1 MKIVGIE
8 SSSTPQGNTAV
19 LVREI
24 LSAARGVGAETE
36 EIHLAEWNLG
46 YCTGCFQCTAHGRC
60 PLPDGFE
67 EIRRKVYGADGIVIG
82 SPTYGQRPNA
92 LMKNLLD
99 RLGMYTVY
107 TSSLAGKYIVGVSTA
122 GAMGADKVAKDLTGI
137 VNGMFGG
144 GYASG
149 TLGVARG
156 WARVEQMPEALEQ
169 ARALGRRLVEDISQR
184 RSYPVQRLLDRAV
197 TAFFVRPMIR
207 KNVLDHREEE
217 MKAVYENLVARGL
230 MQPAGPSGSRL
241 QGV

>member
-1 MKIVGIE
+1 VKIVGIE

-24 LSAARGVGAETE
+24 LGAARGAGAETE
-36 EIHLAEWNLG
+36 ELHLAEWNLHF
-46 YCTGCFQCTAHGRC
+46 CTGCFHCTAHGHC

-67 EIRRKVYGADGIVIG
+67 EIKRKVYAADGLVIG

-122 GAMGADKVAKDLTGI
+122 GAMGADKVAKDLTGV

-144 GYASG
+144 GYATG
-149 TLGVARG
+149 ALGIARG
-156 WARVEQMPEALEQ
+156 WEKVERMPEALEK
-169 ARALGRRLVEDISQR
+169 ARALGRRLVEDIAER
-184 RSYPVQRLLDRAV
+184 RSYPAQRLLDRAI
-197 TAFFVRPMIR
+197 TAAFVRPMIR
-207 KNVLDHREEE
+207 KNVLDHRHGE
-217 MKAVYENLVARGL
+217 MRAVYENLVARGL
-230 MQPAGPSGSRL
+230 MQPAGPAESR
-241 QGV
+241 QRA